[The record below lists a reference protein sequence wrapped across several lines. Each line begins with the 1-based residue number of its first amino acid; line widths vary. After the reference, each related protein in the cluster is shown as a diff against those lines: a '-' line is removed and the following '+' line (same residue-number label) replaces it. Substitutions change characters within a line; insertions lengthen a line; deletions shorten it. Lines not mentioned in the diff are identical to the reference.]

1 MISKIELLRRW
12 KVFIRFA
19 LYRGASCITLKER
32 YESKCSCGK
41 LLKDHHA
48 TGDDNFTTLKMMYDI
63 GTCKIPENKEVWS
76 THKYID
82 LGHHKYYF
90 LLDKS
95 KDKYELRERYHTT
108 NIINCKILNKMEE
121 TVTISKKEYFNL
133 LKRDLELASLEQ
145 AGVDNWEWY
154 SESKDD
160 LDKMILELSEGEFKT
175 FMKQE
180 FDL

>member
-19 LYRGASCITLKER
+19 LYRGASCITLKEL

-41 LLKDHHA
+41 LLNDHHA

-82 LGHHKYYF
+82 LGHRKYYF

-95 KDKYELRERYHTT
+95 KDKYELRERYH
-108 NIINCKILNKMEE
+108 L
-121 TVTISKKEYFNL
+121 Y
-133 LKRDLELASLEQ
+133 
-145 AGVDNWEWY
+145 G
-154 SESKDD
+154 
-160 LDKMILELSEGEFKT
+160 
-175 FMKQE
+175 
-180 FDL
+180 